1 MREVYLQ
8 SATYEHPAI
17 LPSTSLQRELRRI
30 QSLSGFH
37 THYDTP
43 FVKFCIP
50 EDFLMPL
57 TPSDQ
62 DYILELGDRDKD
74 VAVLMDDNAIYVVG
88 RNPEIIFRTKLVATS
103 VGVRLKEVF
112 GSFREIGSDIY
123 AIS

>member
-1 MREVYLQ
+1 MREVYL
-8 SATYEHPAI
+8 
-17 LPSTSLQRELRRI
+17 LQRELKKI
-30 QSLSGFH
+30 QSLSGFCGH
-37 THYDTP
+37 CDTP

-62 DYILELGDRDKD
+62 DYILELGDWDED
-74 VAVLMDDNAIYVVG
+74 VAVLLDGNTVYVVG

-103 VGVRLKEVF
+103 VRIRLKEVF

-123 AIS
+123 GVS

>member
-1 MREVYLQ
+1 MREVYMR
-8 SATYEHPAI
+8 SATRTP
-17 LPSTSLQRELRRI
+17 LQRELKKI
-30 QSLSGFH
+30 QSLSGFCAS
-37 THYDTP
+37 YSTP

-62 DYILELGDRDKD
+62 DYVLELDDRDKD
-74 VAVLMDDNAIYVVG
+74 VAVLMDDNAVYVVG
-88 RNPEIIFRTKLVATS
+88 RNPEIIFRTKLVAES
-103 VGVRLKEVF
+103 VRIRLKEIF